1 LESKSPTKTKKTPT
15 SLTDRLD
22 NMIENISDLASEVND
37 GELSPNQVYDQ
48 LDKIC
53 SDLENMRDF
62 L

>member
-1 LESKSPTKTKKTPT
+1 MATKTKKTPT

-22 NMIENISDLASEVND
+22 NMIEKISDLASEVND
-37 GELSPNQVYDQ
+37 GELSPNEVYDQ

>member
-1 LESKSPTKTKKTPT
+1 MATKTKKTPT

-22 NMIENISDLASEVND
+22 NMIENISDLASEVSD
-37 GELSPNQVYDQ
+37 GELSPNEVYDR

>member
-1 LESKSPTKTKKTPT
+1 MATKTKKTPT

-22 NMIENISDLASEVND
+22 DLIEKVSDLASDVNSGD
-37 GELSPNQVYDQ
+37 LSPNQIYDQ

-53 SDLENMRDF
+53 SDLEDFKDF

>member
-1 LESKSPTKTKKTPT
+1 MATKTKKTPT

-22 NMIENISDLASEVND
+22 NMIDKISDLASQVSD
-37 GELSPNQVYDQ
+37 GDLSPNQIYDQ

-53 SDLENMRDF
+53 SDLKNMRDF

>member
-1 LESKSPTKTKKTPT
+1 MATKTKKTPT

-22 NMIENISDLASEVND
+22 NMIEKISDLASEVND

>member
-1 LESKSPTKTKKTPT
+1 MATKTKKTPI

-22 NMIENISDLASEVND
+22 NMIDKISDLASEVSD
-37 GELSPNQVYDQ
+37 GNLSPNQVYDQ

-53 SDLENMRDF
+53 SDLENFRDF

>member
-1 LESKSPTKTKKTPT
+1 MATKTKKTTT

-22 NMIENISDLASEVND
+22 NLILKVSDLASDVSSGD
-37 GELSPNQVYDQ
+37 LSPNQVYEQ

-53 SDLENMRDF
+53 SDLEDFKDF

>member
-1 LESKSPTKTKKTPT
+1 MATKTKKTPT

-22 NMIENISDLASEVND
+22 NMIEKISDLAIEVSD
-37 GELSPNQVYDQ
+37 GDLSPNQVYDQ

-53 SDLENMRDF
+53 SDLKNMRDF

>member
-1 LESKSPTKTKKTPT
+1 MATKNKKTPT

-22 NMIENISDLASEVND
+22 NMIEKISDLASEVSD

-53 SDLENMRDF
+53 SDIEKMRDM

>member
-1 LESKSPTKTKKTPT
+1 MATKTKKTPT

-22 NMIENISDLASEVND
+22 NMIEKISDLASEVSD

>member
-1 LESKSPTKTKKTPT
+1 MATKTKKTPT

-22 NMIENISDLASEVND
+22 NMIEKISDLASEVSD
-37 GELSPNQVYDQ
+37 GNLSPNQVYDQ

-53 SDLENMRDF
+53 TDLENFRDF

>member
-1 LESKSPTKTKKTPT
+1 MATKTKKTPT

-22 NMIENISDLASEVND
+22 NMIEKISDLASEVSD
-37 GELSPNQVYDQ
+37 GELSPNEVYDQ

>member
-1 LESKSPTKTKKTPT
+1 MATKTKKTPT

-22 NMIENISDLASEVND
+22 NMIEKISDLASEVSD
-37 GELSPNQVYDQ
+37 GNLSPNQVYEQ

>member
-1 LESKSPTKTKKTPT
+1 MATKTNKNSNK

-22 NMIENISDLASEVND
+22 SMIDKVADLASDVND
-37 GELSPNQVYDQ
+37 GDITANQILER

-53 SDLENMRDF
+53 TDLANMRDF

>member
-1 LESKSPTKTKKTPT
+1 MATKTKKTPT

-22 NMIENISDLASEVND
+22 NMIEKISDLASEVSD

-53 SDLENMRDF
+53 TDLENFRDF

>member
-1 LESKSPTKTKKTPT
+1 MANKTKKTPT

-22 NMIENISDLASEVND
+22 NMIEKISDLASEVSD
-37 GELSPNQVYDQ
+37 GDLSPNQVYDQ

-53 SDLENMRDF
+53 SDLENLRDF

>member
-1 LESKSPTKTKKTPT
+1 MATKTKKTPT

-22 NMIENISDLASEVND
+22 NMIENISDLASEVSD

>member
-1 LESKSPTKTKKTPT
+1 MATKTKKNPT

-22 NMIENISDLASEVND
+22 NMIEKISDLASEVSD

-53 SDLENMRDF
+53 SDLENFRDF

>member
-1 LESKSPTKTKKTPT
+1 MATKTKKTPT

-22 NMIENISDLASEVND
+22 NMIEKISYLASEVSD

>member
-1 LESKSPTKTKKTPT
+1 MATKTKKTPT

-22 NMIENISDLASEVND
+22 NMIEKISDLASEVSD
-37 GELSPNQVYDQ
+37 GELSPNQVYEQ